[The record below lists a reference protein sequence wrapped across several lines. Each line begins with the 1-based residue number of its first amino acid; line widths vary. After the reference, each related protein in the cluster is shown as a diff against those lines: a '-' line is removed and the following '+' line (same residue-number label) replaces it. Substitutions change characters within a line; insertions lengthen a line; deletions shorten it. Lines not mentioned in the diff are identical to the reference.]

1 MKFICVTTYYKIDAE
16 VLRTVY
22 MLSDYHTIISDHTI
36 FYDHTI
42 IYDHTEAIIASVAY
56 LDKGLLWVL

>member
-1 MKFICVTTYYKIDAE
+1 
-16 VLRTVY
+16 
-22 MLSDYHTIISDHTI
+22 MLKYSALFTCYLISHPTIISDHTI

-42 IYDHTEAIIASVAY
+42 IYDHTEAIIASVAH